1 MKDIFGVAVLFFIIL
16 VEVGV
21 EFKMVIIS
29 EVDILYLIDQ
39 KDEEKVVQIIKER
52 FDLKQVVCMLFKIV
66 FEVGAVYFFLI
77 VLNFGF
83 LFSIIEKQKS

>member
-1 MKDIFGVAVLFFIIL
+1 MKDIFGVVVLFFIIL

-66 FEVGAVYFFLI
+66 FEVGVVYFFLI